1 MRLPAPERVHLPA
14 RAVAAAARRA
24 GEGRV
29 VIYAQ
34 RVQASLRAGVRDVF
48 QAVRVREGARRWGQL
63 RACLARVG
71 VGGGGGHAQRLK
83 AELEGVRERLRVTQ
97 PARLVVLHAAVVV
110 PGQARRGQRPR
121 RAAVLCA
128 HQRAARARRRARSAI
143 VGAAEVQRRGAAAR
157 TPRSRR
163 SRQTTKGRMWDPACT
178 QRGGGLIT
186 GLRTLR
192 TFIARL
198 PLTSALV
205 HTQKCITAHL
215 LELANG
221 RGGTGHTL
229 HSGRS
234 WGRMWPELCF
244 LNLVLA
250 ENCS

>member
-29 VIYAQ
+29 VIHAQ

-121 RAAVLCA
+121 RAAVLRA
-128 HQRAARARRRARSAI
+128 QRAARARRRTRSAM

-163 SRQTTKGRMWDPACT
+163 SRQTTKGRMWGPACT
-178 QRGGGLIT
+178 QRGMGGI
-186 GLRTLR
+186 LR

-244 LNLVLA
+244 LHLVLA

>member
-29 VIYAQ
+29 VIHAQ
-34 RVQASLRAGVRDVF
+34 RVQASLRDGVRDVF

-128 HQRAARARRRARSAI
+128 HQRADRARRRARSAI

-163 SRQTTKGRMWDPACT
+163 SRQTTKGRMWGPACT
-178 QRGGGLIT
+178 QRGMGGI
-186 GLRTLR
+186 LR

-215 LELANG
+215 LELADD

-234 WGRMWPELCF
+234 WGRMWPEMCF
-244 LNLVLA
+244 LHLVLA